1 VTTFGGAPP
10 PEVVAREL
18 FGDKIKSSFHWKDLN
33 KKENDQ
39 LLDTLRSQAKWI
51 NDSTTFCVRST
62 ECSTYVDGISEVCRQ
77 CLDLKKLKVFLVIKF
92 FYKLCFIIYI
102 YY

>member
-1 VTTFGGAPP
+1 MTTFDGAPP

-39 LLDTLRSQAKWI
+39 LIDTLQS
-51 NDSTTFCVRST
+51 
-62 ECSTYVDGISEVCRQ
+62 
-77 CLDLKKLKVFLVIKF
+77 
-92 FYKLCFIIYI
+92 
-102 YY
+102 